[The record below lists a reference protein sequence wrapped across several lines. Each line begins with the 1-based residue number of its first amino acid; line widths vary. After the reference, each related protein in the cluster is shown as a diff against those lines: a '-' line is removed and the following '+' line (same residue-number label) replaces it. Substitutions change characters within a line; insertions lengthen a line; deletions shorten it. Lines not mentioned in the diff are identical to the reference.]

1 MSFQLIFQ
9 AAIQETLLE
18 YDLSNQLIHHILNN
32 STLIDQATFIYH
44 QLQTR
49 LDHIIRHYQNNQLYT
64 NNISQTQSRKEKETT
79 PHMRG
84 ESTLQHMRPQ
94 VMGSQNASPP
104 TQDLCGYIVKSYQNK
119 YKLFCN
125 LPSHLH
131 NNNQVDTKLG
141 DVSHP
146 TMHNFQHKNINNIND
161 QIYQDNLL
169 IIQNFIHNITAN
181 IISKIII
188 LYLTD
193 HATPIHI
200 PYQNTQKLRIY
211 DTLLLNQPQNYFR
224 YNLLKND
231 TVTFFHL
238 QGGTCHQL

>member
-18 YDLSNQLIHHILNN
+18 YDLSNPLIHHILNN
-32 STLIDQATFIYH
+32 PTLIDQAIFIYH

-49 LDHIIRHYQNNQLYT
+49 LDHIIRHYQNNQLHT
-64 NNISQTQSRKEKETT
+64 NNNNITSQSQSQIQSQIRKGKEMTRYVSPQVT
-79 PHMRG
+79 G
-84 ESTLQHMRPQ
+84 DTHMRPQ
-94 VMGSQNASPP
+94 HEA
-104 TQDLCGYIVKSYQNK
+104 TQDLCGYIVKSYHNK

-131 NNNQVDTKLG
+131 NNNHNQVDGT
-141 DVSHP
+141 
-146 TMHNFQHKNINNIND
+146 THNFQHKNINNVND
-161 QIYQDNLL
+161 QIYQNNLL

-188 LYLTD
+188 QYLID

-211 DTLLLNQPQNYFR
+211 DTLLLDQPQNYFR

-231 TVTFFHL
+231 TVTFFHF
-238 QGGTCHQL
+238 GESTPAA